1 MYIFTI
7 HFFLVQ
13 KNRCIIAFH
22 RNSGIKIKFVWGKK
36 VQIITKKVNAKKKI
50 LEKCQ
55 GGHPLVEAEM
65 LGLFSPKYSY
75 FYNIP
80 SLKKKSVH
88 STRAKIIGF
97 ILIQADEA
105 ILVNFLFFFTKCD
118 SFLKQT

>member
-36 VQIITKKVNAKKKI
+36 VQIITKKVNAKKKF
-50 LEKCQ
+50 LKNANF

-65 LGLFSPKYSY
+65 LGLFFSKIFIFLQYS
-75 FYNIP
+75 FP
-80 SLKKKSVH
+80 EE
-88 STRAKIIGF
+88 KICPFNSSRDIW
-97 ILIQADEA
+97 IQS
-105 ILVNFLFFFTKCD
+105 N
-118 SFLKQT
+118 SGR